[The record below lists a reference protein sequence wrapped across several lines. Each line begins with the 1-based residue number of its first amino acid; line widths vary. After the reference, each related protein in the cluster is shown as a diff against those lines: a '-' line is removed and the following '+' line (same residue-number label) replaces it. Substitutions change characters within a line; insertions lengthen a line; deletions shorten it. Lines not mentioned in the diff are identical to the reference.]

1 MGRCRQLEG
10 VVVQILAGVHSGA
23 SYTYHVFTSSGTLTV
38 TSGGTMS
45 LLAVGGG
52 GAGGASR
59 GGGGGGAELDDGSWT
74 TGVSVTANQTITIGA
89 GGTPVADAPGNQGG
103 TTTIG
108 SLVSSLGGGGG
119 GGDPGGTGG
128 SGGGG
133 QGNFNTVG
141 GTASG
146 TRTFA
151 GGAGNRDDGGN
162 GPYASGGGGGGASAV
177 GTAGGVSGGVTG
189 GNGGQG
195 VAITTIDANLTATNF
210 PTTLTSKG
218 TFSSGGAGGAWSI
231 DGTGTKTQ
239 GIGGTGAG
247 NGGLSSGNP
256 TRTSINVPTA
266 ATMYGAGGGG
276 GGQATAD
283 VQGLAGFAGIV
294 IVRYITGTAVAS
306 GGQETITGLPIL

>member
-1 MGRCRQLEG
+1 M
-10 VVVQILAGVHSGA
+10 QIFAGVHSGA

-59 GGGGGGAELDDGSWT
+59 GGGGGGAELDDADWL
-74 TGVSVTANQTITIGA
+74 TGLSVTANQTITIGA
-89 GGTPVADAPGNQGG
+89 GGTPVTDDAGNQGG

-119 GGDPGGTGG
+119 SGGAGG

-133 QGNFNTVG
+133 NGNFGSAG

-151 GGAGNRDDGGN
+151 GGAGTRSDSGN
-162 GPYASGGGGGGASAV
+162 GPYSAAGGGGGASAV
-177 GTAGGVSGGVTG
+177 GTAGGVSGGPTG

-247 NGGLSSGNP
+247 DGGLSSGNP
-256 TRTSINVPTA
+256 ASSLNVPTA

-276 GGQATAD
+276 GGAATAD
-283 VQGLAGFAGIV
+283 KQGLAGFAGIV

>member
-1 MGRCRQLEG
+1 M
-10 VVVQILAGVHSGA
+10 QILSTPHAGA

-52 GAGGASR
+52 GAGGAAR
-59 GGGGGGAELDDGSWT
+59 GGGGGGAELDDADYI
-74 TGVSVTANQTITIGA
+74 TGLSVTTNQTITIGA
-89 GGTPVADAPGNQGG
+89 GGTPVTSDAGNQGG

-108 SLVSSLGGGGG
+108 SLVTALGGGGG
-119 GGDPGGTGG
+119 SGGAGG

-133 QGNFNTVG
+133 QGNFG
-141 GTASG
+141 SSAGTASG

-151 GGAGNRDDGGN
+151 GGTGTRSDSGN
-162 GPYASGGGGGGASAV
+162 GPYTAGGGGGGASEV
-177 GTAGGVSGGVTG
+177 GTNSTTTGGVTG
-189 GNGGQG
+189 GDGGEG
-195 VAITTIDANLTATNF
+195 VAIATIDANLTSTNF
-210 PTTLTSKG
+210 PITLTNQG
-218 TFSSGGAGGAWSI
+218 TFCSGGAGGAWSI

-256 TRTSINVPTA
+256 ATSLNVPTA
-266 ATMYGAGGGG
+266 ATMYGAGGGAG
-276 GGQATAD
+276 AQGATNGE
-283 VQGLAGFAGIV
+283 GLSGFAGIV

>member
-1 MGRCRQLEG
+1 M
-10 VVVQILAGVHSGA
+10 QILSAPHAGA

-52 GAGGASR
+52 GAGGAFR
-59 GGGGGGAELDDGSWT
+59 GGGGGGAELDDANWL
-74 TGVSVTANQTITIGA
+74 TGLSVTANQTITIGA
-89 GGTPVADAPGNQGG
+89 GGTPVTDSAGNQGG

-119 GGDPGGTGG
+119 SGGSGG

-133 QGNFNTVG
+133 QGNFSTAG

-151 GGAGNRDDGGN
+151 GGAGDRSDSGN
-162 GPYASGGGGGGASAV
+162 GPYTAGGGGGGASEV
-177 GTAGGVSGGVTG
+177 GTAGGVTSGPTG
-189 GNGGQG
+189 GDGGEG
-195 VAITTIDANLTATNF
+195 VAITTIDANLTSTNF
-210 PTTLTSKG
+210 PTTLTSNG

-231 DGTGTKTQ
+231 NGTGTKTQ

-256 TRTSINVPTA
+256 ASSLNVPTA

-276 GGQATAD
+276 GGQAAAD
-283 VQGLAGFAGIV
+283 NQGLAGFAGIV
-294 IVRYITGTAVAS
+294 IVRYLTGAAVAS
-306 GGQETITGLPIL
+306 GGQETVVGLPIL